1 MTRPGKVELV
11 RVADGDLAPGDLEKL
26 LSSRHGTTIRQEDA
40 GSAETCL
47 RTPVTYPR
55 CAPWGLVPAQVM
67 RARHRYM
74 TGVLAGVRL
83 LPSASVLLGS
93 AARGW
98 PRALVLQGEAD
109 LLALDLGVHDLGLK
123 VIGGELLEE
132 DARALVLDHLV
143 VLGRRLHERQL
154 ERGLAVG
161 HRLRRDL
168 EAALRHR

>member
-1 MTRPGKVELV
+1 MVTSRPATSRSCFRAGMAPRYDRKTPAQRKRALE
-11 RVADGDLAPGDLEKL
+11 RRSCIGAAPASPALA
-26 LSSRHGTTIRQEDA
+26 A
-40 GSAETCL
+40 GSNGA
-47 RTPVTYPR
+47 
-55 CAPWGLVPAQVM
+55 
-67 RARHRYM
+67 HRYM

-83 LPSASVLLGS
+83 LPIASVLLGS

-109 LLALDLGVHDLGLK
+109 LLALDLGVQDLVLK

-143 VLGRRLHERQL
+143 VLGRGLHDRQL

>member
-1 MTRPGKVELV
+1 MVTSRPATSRSCFRAGM
-11 RVADGDLAPGDLEKL
+11 APRYDRKTPAQRKRALERRSRIRGARHCGL
-26 LSSRHGTTIRQEDA
+26 L
-40 GSAETCL
+40 
-47 RTPVTYPR
+47 
-55 CAPWGLVPAQVM
+55 PAQVM

-83 LPSASVLLGS
+83 LPIASVLLGS

-98 PRALVLQGEAD
+98 PRALVL
-109 LLALDLGVHDLGLK
+109 
-123 VIGGELLEE
+123 
-132 DARALVLDHLV
+132 DHLV
-143 VLGRRLHERQL
+143 VLGRGLHDRQL

>member
-1 MTRPGKVELV
+1 MVTSRPATSRSCFRAGM
-11 RVADGDLAPGDLEKL
+11 APRYDRKTPAQRKRALERRSRIRGARHCGL
-26 LSSRHGTTIRQEDA
+26 L
-40 GSAETCL
+40 
-47 RTPVTYPR
+47 
-55 CAPWGLVPAQVM
+55 PAQVM

-83 LPSASVLLGS
+83 LPIASVLLGS

-109 LLALDLGVHDLGLK
+109 LLALDLGVQDLVLK

-143 VLGRRLHERQL
+143 VLGR
-154 ERGLAVG
+154 GLPVG